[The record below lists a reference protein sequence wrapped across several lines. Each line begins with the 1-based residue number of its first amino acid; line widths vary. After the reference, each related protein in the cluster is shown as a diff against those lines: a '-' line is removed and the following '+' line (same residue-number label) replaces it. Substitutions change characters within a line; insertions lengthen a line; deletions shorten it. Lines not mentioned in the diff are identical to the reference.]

1 MTSKPLYILDP
12 TKMSQYEN
20 ESKPDPAGTTS
31 AMLELTAGATQDFTP
46 VKSICAFLNAY
57 HVYADDTA
65 RPPVDSYHY
74 CAHIEPEMR
83 QCIIYDSPRINARL
97 IGIEYLIS
105 PRLYQTLP
113 KEEKK
118 LWHSHAYEVKSGML
132 IMAKPG
138 VVPNVVWQAAE
149 NKEMEMLVDW
159 YGKTLTEET
168 PFRWVIQCSWNHSP
182 PTTRSISK
190 ISSGIVTKDSL
201 QILAKIARLEH
212 TSQPQKSIQMPTT
225 SGRPISYSSREV
237 LYASQTDP
245 PFETQS

>member
-1 MTSKPLYILDP
+1 
-12 TKMSQYEN
+12 MSQYEN

-159 YGKTLTEET
+159 YGKTYHLWQIDLKNLVRDRDERFSTNTGQNRAARAYIPT
-168 PFRWVIQCSWNHSP
+168 P
-182 PTTRSISK
+182 K
-190 ISSGIVTKDSL
+190 I
-201 QILAKIARLEH
+201 
-212 TSQPQKSIQMPTT
+212 
-225 SGRPISYSSREV
+225 
-237 LYASQTDP
+237 DP
-245 PFETQS
+245 DADN